1 MSELVKCKDKLPGE
15 EVVGDTI
22 LYLLYLNIDN
32 WTPSIPPSSYTKEKI
47 GAHDLFLKVADTL
60 QLTPMQLLLHA
71 EDGTHSA
78 FEVVYYTVLSN
89 LWQEQLICS
98 EIPVVNMNNQ
108 KVALASAGW
117 VHLMS
122 TGVIDE

>member
-15 EVVGDTI
+15 GVVGDTI

-32 WTPSIPPSSYTKEKI
+32 WTPSIPLSSYTKEKI

-78 FEVVYYTVLSN
+78 FEVVYMSGLMTLFADT
-89 LWQEQLICS
+89 LAFQLINKH
-98 EIPVVNMNNQ
+98 I
-108 KVALASAGW
+108 
-117 VHLMS
+117 
-122 TGVIDE
+122 